1 MFGPVDTVT
10 SDQRSLEK
18 SMARLRARC
27 EKRPSARLAQMID
40 QLEAQIAIREQR
52 RSGDAPVDPG

>member
-1 MFGPVDTVT
+1 M
-10 SDQRSLEK
+10 SDRRSLEK

-40 QLEAQIAIREQR
+40 QLETEIASREER
-52 RSGDAPVDPG
+52 RSGEAPVDPG

>member
-1 MFGPVDTVT
+1 MFGPVDTAT

-40 QLEAQIAIREQR
+40 KLEAQIAIQ
-52 RSGDAPVDPG
+52 

>member
-1 MFGPVDTVT
+1 MLGPDTVM
-10 SDQRSLEK
+10 SDRRSLEK

-40 QLEAQIAIREQR
+40 QLETEIASREER
-52 RSGDAPVDPG
+52 RSGDVPVDPG

>member
-1 MFGPVDTVT
+1 MLGPDTVV
-10 SDQRSLEK
+10 SDRRSLEK

-40 QLEAQIAIREQR
+40 QLETEIASRDQR
-52 RSGDAPVDPG
+52 RSGEAPS